1 MKTVLITGICGGIG
15 KATARLFAASGW
27 RVLGVDCQP
36 FDNSF
41 ELVHFWL
48 GDISQSNIWREIA
61 DSPFLNDGL
70 DALVNNAAV
79 QLNKPLLETTENE
92 WADTMGV
99 NLTGSFLGIKFMT
112 PHLDGRAA
120 AVVNVSSVH
129 ALQTSQN
136 IAAYAVSKGGLVS
149 LTRAAALELSGRSIR
164 VNAVLPGAVDTE
176 MFEDGLSRGQ
186 LTEGNLASMKAE
198 LALKT
203 PCGRI
208 GRSAEVA
215 RSILFLCDDL
225 SASFITGQ
233 TLVVD
238 GGVLAK
244 LSTE

>member
-1 MKTVLITGICGGIG
+1 MKTVLITGVCGGIG
-15 KATARLFAASGW
+15 KATASLFIETGW
-27 RVLGVDCQP
+27 RVLGVDCQQ

-41 ELVHFWL
+41 ELVNFWQ
-48 GDISQSNIWREIA
+48 GDISQPEIWREIA
-61 DSPFLNDGL
+61 ASSFLHSGL
-70 DALVNNAAV
+70 DALVNNAAI
-79 QLNKPLLETTENE
+79 QLNKPLLETTEDE
-92 WADTMGV
+92 WAETLGV

-112 PHLDGRAA
+112 PHMEGRAA

-129 ALQTSQN
+129 AVQTSRN

-149 LTRAAALELSGRSIR
+149 LTRAAALELSEKSIR

-176 MFEDGLSRGQ
+176 MLEEGLSRGH
-186 LTEGNLASMKAE
+186 LSKGKLDAMKSE

-208 GRSAEVA
+208 GSCDEVA

-225 SASFITGQ
+225 NSSFVTGQ

-238 GGVLAK
+238 GGALAR